1 MAVIVAG
8 CLERGIKGPFCSQN
22 GYDSD
27 FDNSSQLKRCSSR
40 MSPRSLHAK
49 WSFEAEIV
57 PLVSF
62 CDETRKETPFFI
74 GVFYSYDYGYT

>member
-1 MAVIVAG
+1 
-8 CLERGIKGPFCSQN
+8 
-22 GYDSD
+22 
-27 FDNSSQLKRCSSR
+27 
-40 MSPRSLHAK
+40 MSPGSLYAK

-62 CDETRKETPFFI
+62 CVETRKVTPFFI